1 MSIGKIVKEAAYI
14 AGLGLIVAGG
24 SVASVKITDKICETC
39 DIKSEPAR
47 LVTGLAVT
55 SGVAAGGAVCVAS
68 VVEAGEVVAKTIKAV
83 VK

>member
-55 SGVAAGGAVCVAS
+55 TGLAAGGTAS
-68 VVEAGEVVAKTIKAV
+68 VVSMVEAGEMVVKTIKAV